1 MVSMVSDYPTPLFRD
16 RADAGRQLAE
26 RFQKLTLGDVVILAI
41 PAGGVPVGAE
51 LAKALGAP
59 LDLMIARKVQFPWS
73 TEAGFGAVVS
83 DGTVYVGPYG
93 ATLPRSVVEAQVEKA
108 QRLVRQRMKEF
119 LGDRPPL
126 DVAGK
131 DVIVVDDGL
140 ATGST
145 MLAAVQSLRRRHPGK
160 VIVAVPTASGAAVQL
175 LKAHVDELVAL
186 YVHPSHLPFA
196 VASSYKSWHD
206 LTDEE
211 VKQCLAQAGHR
222 TEGAVPPPA
231 SQ

>member
-1 MVSMVSDYPTPLFRD
+1 MVSDYPTPLFRD

-108 QRLVRQRMKEF
+108 QRLVQQRMKEF

-126 DVAGK
+126 DVVGK

-145 MLAAVQSLRRRHPGK
+145 MLAAVQSLRRRHPRK

-186 YVHPSHLPFA
+186 YVRPSHLPFA

>member
-1 MVSMVSDYPTPLFRD
+1 MVSTVNNYPTPLFRD
-16 RADAGRQLAE
+16 RADAGRRLAQSV
-26 RFQKLTLGDVVILAI
+26 QKLTLGEVVILAI

-51 LAKALGAP
+51 LAKALEAP
-59 LDLMIARKVQFPWS
+59 LDLLIARKVQFPWS

-108 QRLVRQRMKEF
+108 QRLVQHRVKEF

-140 ATGST
+140 ASGST
-145 MLAAVQSLRRRHPGK
+145 MLAAVQSVRRRHPRK

-175 LKAHVDELVAL
+175 LKPHVDELVAL
-186 YVHPSHLPFA
+186 YVHAAHLPFA
-196 VASSYKSWHD
+196 VASSYENWHD
-206 LTDEE
+206 LTDDE
-211 VKQCLAQAGHR
+211 VKQCLAEAGQR
-222 TEGAVPPPA
+222 TDRAGSRPVPR
-231 SQ
+231 

>member
-1 MVSMVSDYPTPLFRD
+1 MVSTVSTYPTALFRD
-16 RADAGRQLAE
+16 RADAGKKLAE
-26 RFQKLTLGDVVILAI
+26 RVQKLTLGDVVILAI
-41 PAGGVPVGAE
+41 PAGGVPVAAE
-51 LAKALGAP
+51 LARALGAP
-59 LDLMIARKVQFPWS
+59 LDLIIARKIQFPWS

-93 ATLPRSVVEAQVEKA
+93 ATLPRSVIEAQVEKA
-108 QRLVRQRMKEF
+108 QRLVQHRMKEF

-131 DVIVVDDGL
+131 DVILVDDGL

-145 MLAAVQSLRRRHPGK
+145 MLAAVQSLRRRHPRK
-160 VIVAVPTASGAAVQL
+160 VIVAVPTASGGAVQL

-196 VASSYKSWHD
+196 VASSYENWHD
-206 LTDEE
+206 LTDDE
-211 VKQCLAQAGHR
+211 VKQCLAQVRQRTVGAG
-222 TEGAVPPPA
+222 P
-231 SQ
+231 